1 MAKTKPQA
9 DEGLDS
15 LLGEL
20 DAMSAPA
27 EAPAD
32 DLDSLLDELGDLD
45 LDTIEVPE
53 AEADESVDSAPPA
66 PLQPAAK
73 ARPARRRLALIAAAM
88 LASHGAVFGLGYWL
102 GTSNAPRQEAAAHG
116 GEAAPLEGVLRHVG
130 HPADLRVDGH
140 LIFTTPEVRDAVLEL
155 AGGQS
160 LADALAKFS
169 RRIKSLGPVT
179 RNGDLIE
186 AKACNPAACAAEAFS
201 LRYDTHT
208 RQVWVCQTAPY
219 AGGAS
224 LSYLYGE
231 EGMEEVAR
239 CVDAGPMPTQR
250 VPAEDAAEPAPQETS
265 AEPESGHAAT
275 HETSLEPAHP
285 PAHSP
290 GHSPADQPRQLARPG
305 RAPPVADHSAV
316 D

>member
-1 MAKTKPQA
+1 MAAKKPQA

-20 DAMSAPA
+20 DAMAVPA
-27 EAPAD
+27 EPAAD
-32 DLDSLLDELGDLD
+32 DLDSLLDDLGNLD
-45 LDTIEVPE
+45 LDEPGEPDDDVLDT
-53 AEADESVDSAPPA
+53 APVEPA
-66 PLQPAAK
+66 TEPPPVTK
-73 ARPARRRLALIAAAM
+73 ATPTKGRFKRPSRRTALIAVGL
-88 LASHGAVFGLGYWL
+88 LASHLTLFALGHWL
-102 GTSNAPRQEAAAHG
+102 GGKDAPHEAAAAHG
-116 GEAAPLEGVLRHVG
+116 EAVAPLEGVMRHVG
-130 HPADLRVDGH
+130 HAADLRVDGH

-160 LADALAKFS
+160 LADALTKFS

-179 RNGDLIE
+179 RDGDLIE
-186 AKACNPAACAAEAFS
+186 AKACNPDACAAEAFS
-201 LRYDTHT
+201 LRYNTHT

-239 CVDAGPMPTQR
+239 CVDAGPMPPQR
-250 VPAEDAAEPAPQETS
+250 PVPQDTAEPAPQE
-265 AEPESGHAAT
+265 APGDAESGHAAVPET
-275 HETSLEPAHP
+275 GHEVSHA
-285 PAHSP
+285 
-290 GHSPADQPRQLARPG
+290 PADQPRQLARPG
-305 RAPPVADHSAV
+305 RAPPAADHSAV